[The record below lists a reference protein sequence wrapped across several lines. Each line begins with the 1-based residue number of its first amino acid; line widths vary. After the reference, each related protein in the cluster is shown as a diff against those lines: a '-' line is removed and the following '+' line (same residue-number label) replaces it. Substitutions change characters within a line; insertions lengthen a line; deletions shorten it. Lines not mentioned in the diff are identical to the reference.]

1 MCEGHGFLAFPD
13 GVEDKTVF
21 CCGGCLVQGSQ
32 NSGLYNS
39 LRMLSIEKFVLN
51 NVWVKVVSFLV
62 LRKVEMNYFLLKI
75 V

>member
-1 MCEGHGFLAFPD
+1 M
-13 GVEDKTVF
+13 
-21 CCGGCLVQGSQ
+21 QGSQ

-39 LRMLSIEKFVLN
+39 LRILSIEKFVLN
-51 NVWVKVVSFLV
+51 NVCNWVKVVSFLV